1 MPQPQGPRLIVAM
14 DYPEAESCL
23 TMARCLDPKLC
34 RLKVGKEMF
43 TRSGPQLVK
52 DLQALGFD
60 IFLDLK
66 FHDIPNTVAGAV
78 KAAAELGVWMVNVHA
93 SGGERMMR
101 AAREALD
108 SVTGPKPLLVGVTVL
123 TSMTEEELRSSG
135 VEREPLAQVLHLA
148 EQSHQAGLD
157 GVVCSAQ
164 EAAAL
169 REHLGPDFCLVTPGI
184 RPETRGIR
192 PEASADDDQRRTLT
206 PREAI
211 VAGSHYLV
219 IGRPITQASDPVAAC
234 RAINASLE
242 NLA

>member
-1 MPQPQGPRLIVAM
+1 MPKPQGPRIIVAM
-14 DYPEAESCL
+14 DYPEAEACL
-23 TMARCLDPKLC
+23 AMARRLDPNLC

-93 SGGERMMR
+93 SGGERMMK
-101 AAREALD
+101 AAREALERTD
-108 SVTGPKPLLVGVTVL
+108 GRKPLLIGVTVL
-123 TSMTEEELRSSG
+123 TSMSEADLRAIG
-135 VEREPLAQVLHLA
+135 VERAPLAQVLFLA
-148 EQSHQAGLD
+148 EQSRQAGLD

-164 EAAAL
+164 EATAL
-169 REHLGPDFCLVTPGI
+169 RAYLGPDFCLVTPGI
-184 RPETRGIR
+184 RSETS
-192 PEASADDDQRRTLT
+192 PADDQRRTLT
-206 PREAI
+206 PRQAI

-219 IGRPITQASDPVAAC
+219 IGRPITQAPDPVAAC
-234 RAINASLE
+234 LALQASFEDLSQQ
-242 NLA
+242 